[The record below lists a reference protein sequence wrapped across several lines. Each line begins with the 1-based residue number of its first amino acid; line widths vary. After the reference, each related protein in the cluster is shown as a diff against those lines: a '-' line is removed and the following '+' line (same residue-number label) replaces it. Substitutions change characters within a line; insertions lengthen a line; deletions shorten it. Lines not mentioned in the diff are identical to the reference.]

1 MSGTAMVIGYG
12 NELRGDDGI
21 GNKIANAIE
30 SWHLLTV
37 DSLAVHQ
44 LTPEL
49 AANLA
54 TTNLAIFVDASIN
67 CEPLDIQIKSLS
79 PDTSNDINGHIGDPG
94 SLLAL
99 TKFLYGHCPSAWL
112 VTVPGFNFEISD
124 RISPLAE
131 QGIVIALIKIIQ
143 ILDKCN
149 DLWME
154 LE

>member
-30 SWHLLTV
+30 SWQLSTV
-37 DSLAVHQ
+37 KSLAVHQ
-44 LTPEL
+44 LTPEI

-54 TTNLAIFVDASIN
+54 NTNLAIFVDACIN
-67 CEPLDIQIKSLS
+67 SEPLDIQITALL
-79 PDTSNDINGHIGDPG
+79 PDTNNAINGHIGDPR

-99 TKFLYGHCPSAWL
+99 TQSLYGHCPSAWL

-131 QGIVIALIKIIQ
+131 KGMAIALVKIIQ
-143 ILDKCN
+143 LLNQCN
-149 DLWME
+149 NL
-154 LE
+154 

>member
-21 GNKIANAIE
+21 GKRIANAIN

-37 DSLAVHQ
+37 KSLAVHQ

-54 TTNLAIFVDASIN
+54 NADLAIFVDACIH
-67 CEPLDIQIKSLS
+67 CEPLDVQVRSLS
-79 PDTSNDINGHIGDPG
+79 SRDSSTINGHTGDPR

-99 TKFLYGHCPSAWL
+99 TESLYGHCPPAWL
-112 VTVPGFNFEISD
+112 VTVPGVNFEISD
-124 RISPLAE
+124 RISPSAE
-131 QGIVIALIKIIQ
+131 NGIAIALIKIIR
-143 ILDKCN
+143 ILDKCRN
-149 DLWME
+149 LWM
-154 LE
+154 